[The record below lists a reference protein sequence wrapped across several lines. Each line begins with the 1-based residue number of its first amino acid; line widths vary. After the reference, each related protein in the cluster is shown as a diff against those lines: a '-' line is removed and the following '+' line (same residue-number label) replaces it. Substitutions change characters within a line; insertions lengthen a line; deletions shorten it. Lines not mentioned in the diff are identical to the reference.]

1 MDLSQPAGAA
11 PCLLIQL
18 EYMVRILLGIV
29 AVVALGALLFV
40 MYPMTRSTSI
50 AQVALPIAVA
60 EELPLTLAPDY
71 AQSTRDRF
79 IAEKQAFIE
88 ADLSAMEIR
97 LWENGEVVFESAIKT
112 KGREGS
118 WWETPAG
125 VYKVTLKKENHFSS
139 FGHVYQPW
147 SIAFQGNF
155 FIHGWPY
162 YEDGTD
168 VSSAYSGGCIRLE
181 TPDAERLYPLVST
194 GTPVVVIKDEV
205 RDIFA
210 YDDAPKLPEVLAKH
224 VLVADIGSGAII
236 MGKDIE
242 TPFAMGDIKN
252 MLIALVA
259 SEYVNLDSLLSVSPL
274 AVDDPAA
281 KSVTSG
287 ERVRAYDL
295 LFPLL
300 GEGSQGAADTF
311 TDRLGQE
318 RMQQLVLNKSKSIGM
333 LKTSP
338 EETTAT
344 DAATLLAHLS
354 LNRPFV
360 LTLSVGS
367 LEGSAYGEPVFARA
381 TGTAS
386 LPNSALTVRGGIKDD
401 KVYAAI
407 VNITVRGERRRIA
420 VVVAN
425 SPTLTGDV
433 NRIIEVI
440 EAYAERSS
448 GN

>member
-1 MDLSQPAGAA
+1 MWIGGGA
-11 PCLLIQL
+11 
-18 EYMVRILLGIV
+18 
-29 AVVALGALLFV
+29 ALGALLFLV
-40 MYPMTRSTSI
+40 YPATHTSI
-50 AQVALPIAVA
+50 ISQVTTAIAIA
-60 EELPLTLAPDY
+60 EELPSHLAPDY
-71 AQSTRDRF
+71 AQSTRDNF
-79 IAEKQAFIE
+79 IAGKQTFIE

-97 LWENGEVVFESAIKT
+97 LWENGEVVFESPIKT

-162 YEDGTD
+162 YEDGTP

-181 TPDAERLYPLVST
+181 TSDAERLYPLVSN
-194 GTPVVVIKDEV
+194 GTAVVVIKDET
-205 RDIFA
+205 RDSFE
-210 YDDAPKLPEVLAKH
+210 YDDAPKLPEILAKH

-242 TPFAMGDIKN
+242 TPFYMGDVKN

-259 SEYVNLDSLLSVSPL
+259 SEYVNLDSLLPVAAL
-274 AVDDPAA
+274 ELDDPAA
-281 KSVTSG
+281 KSVSTG
-287 ERVRAYDL
+287 EAVRAYDL

-318 RMQQLVLNKSKSIGM
+318 RMQTLVVNKAKSIGM
-333 LKTSP
+333 LNTSSSD
-338 EETTAT
+338 TTAM
-344 DAATLLAHLS
+344 DAVTLLAHLS

-367 LEGSAYGEPVFARA
+367 LEGSVYGEPVFARA

-386 LPNSALTVRGGIKDD
+386 LEDSALIVRGGVKDSQI
-401 KVYAAI
+401 YAAI
-407 VNITVRGERRRIA
+407 VNATIRGEQRRIA
-420 VVVAN
+420 IVIAD
-425 SPTLTGDV
+425 SPTLTRD
-433 NRIIEVI
+433 IKSITQAIES
-440 EAYAERSS
+440 YAKRTP
-448 GN
+448 

>member
-1 MDLSQPAGAA
+1 MWIWIGGGA
-11 PCLLIQL
+11 
-18 EYMVRILLGIV
+18 
-29 AVVALGALLFV
+29 ALGALLFLV
-40 MYPMTRSTSI
+40 YPPTHTSI
-50 AQVALPIAVA
+50 ISQVTTAIAVA
-60 EELPLTLAPDY
+60 EELPSHLAPDY

-79 IAEKQAFIE
+79 IAEKQAFVE

-97 LWENGEVVFESAIKT
+97 LWENGEVVFESPIKT

-162 YEDGTD
+162 YEDGTP

-194 GTPVVVIKDEV
+194 GTPVVVIKDET
-205 RDIFA
+205 RDDFV
-210 YDDAPKLPEVLAKH
+210 YDDAPKLPEILAKH

-242 TPFAMGDIKN
+242 TPFVMGDVKN

-259 SEYVNLDSLLSVSPL
+259 SEYVNLDSLLPVAAL
-274 AVDDPAA
+274 DLDDPAA
-281 KSVTSG
+281 KSVQTG
-287 ERVRAYDL
+287 EEVRAYDL

-311 TDRLGQE
+311 TDRLGEE
-318 RMQQLVLNKSKSIGM
+318 RMQTLVVNKAKSIGM
-333 LKTSP
+333 LHTNSSD
-338 EETTAT
+338 TTAT
-344 DAATLLAHLS
+344 DAVTLLAHLS

-367 LEGSAYGEPVFARA
+367 LEGSAYGEPIFARA

-386 LPNSALTVRGGIKDD
+386 LEDSALTVRGGVKDPQI
-401 KVYAAI
+401 YAAI
-407 VNITVRGERRRIA
+407 VNATIRGESRRIA
-420 VVVAN
+420 IVIAD
-425 SPTLTGDV
+425 SPTLTRD
-433 NRIIEVI
+433 IKSITQAIEG
-440 EAYAERSS
+440 YAKRTP
-448 GN
+448 